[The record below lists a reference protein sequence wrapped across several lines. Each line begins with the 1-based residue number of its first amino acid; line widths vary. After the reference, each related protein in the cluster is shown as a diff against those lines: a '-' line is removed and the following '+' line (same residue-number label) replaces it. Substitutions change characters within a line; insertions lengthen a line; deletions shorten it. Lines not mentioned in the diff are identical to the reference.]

1 MFKTILNNFHLEKII
16 WIIKS
21 KLKYMILAA
30 LIGAVIGGGV
40 GVLTQSST
48 YKADIT
54 FYVYSNPDYV
64 TDTGVN
70 LSSSDISQAN
80 TLLASYMQIMYSNTF
95 LRKVIET
102 AGLTNYTVSGLKKEI
117 SSSSVSNTAVF
128 RVSVYDDN
136 PFNAMIIANTIGELA
151 PDEIIGIVKSGGIE
165 VLDEA
170 ELPTEPY
177 ASTSIFMYALL
188 GAAAGFMLVAMI
200 AVLKGLLNTTLR
212 RQYEIEDMFNVPIL
226 GIVPLILPKKKEKE
240 VNVFLDEKSSFD
252 LKEAYSNIRAS
263 LMFTKKGAKCPI
275 YAITSADC
283 NEGKTTN
290 ALNIGASYAQV
301 GKKVLVIDADM
312 RNGNMDNTIGADAR
326 GQGLSEYLADM
337 TDDLKIVK
345 YKEDMDII
353 LAGTMPPNPAELLV
367 SDKWYELLE
376 RCQQKYD
383 VIFVDLPSLG
393 IVADAL
399 SLAEVATAY
408 ILIVREKLTRTERE
422 EMVVRRL
429 EAVDANICGF
439 VYNAM
444 STKSPDYN
452 YKNYGKEY
460 GRKKM

>member
-1 MFKTILNNFHLEKII
+1 MFKTILNNFHLEKLI

-30 LIGAVIGGGV
+30 LIGAVIAGGLGV
-40 GVLTQSST
+40 VTQSST

-70 LSSSDISQAN
+70 LSSSDITQAN

-102 AGLTNYTVSGLKKEI
+102 TGLTNYTVSALKKEI
-117 SSSSVSNTAVF
+117 SATSVSNTAVF
-128 RVSVYDDN
+128 KVSVYDAN
-136 PFNAMIIANTIGELA
+136 PINAMNIANAIGELA

-170 ELPTEPY
+170 ELPTVPY
-177 ASTSIFMYALL
+177 ASTSIFMYALM
-188 GAAAGFMLVAMI
+188 GAAVGFMLVAMF
-200 AVLKGLLNTTLR
+200 AVIKGVLNTTLR
-212 RQYEIEDMFNVPIL
+212 RQYEIEDRFNIPIL
-226 GIVPLILPKKKEKE
+226 GIVPLMLPDKKSKE
-240 VNVFLDEKSSFD
+240 VNVFLDEDSNFD

-263 LMFTKKGAKCPI
+263 LIFAKKGAKCPI

-301 GKKVLVIDADM
+301 GKRVLVIDADM
-312 RNGNMDNTIGADAR
+312 RNGNMDNTIGVSSD
-326 GQGLSEYLADM
+326 GQGLSEYLADV
-337 TDDLKIVK
+337 TDELKFVE
-345 YKEDMDII
+345 YRENMDVI
-353 LAGTMPPNPAELLV
+353 LAGIMPPNPAELLV
-367 SDKWYELLE
+367 ADKWYELL
-376 RCQQKYD
+376 RSCQEEYD
-383 VIFVDLPSLG
+383 AIFVDLPSLG

-408 ILIVREKLTRTERE
+408 ILILRESLTRTERE

-460 GRKKM
+460 GRQKM

>member
-1 MFKTILNNFHLEKII
+1 MFKTILNNFHLEKLI

-30 LIGAVIGGGV
+30 LIGAVIAGAV
-40 GVLTQSST
+40 GIYTQSST

-70 LSSSDISQAN
+70 LSSSDITQAN
-80 TLLASYMQIMYSNTF
+80 TLLASYMQILNSNTF

-102 AGLTNYTVSGLKKEI
+102 AGLTNYTVAGLKKEI

-128 RVSVYDDN
+128 KVSVYDAN
-136 PFNAMIIANTIGELA
+136 PINAMNIANAIGELA

-177 ASTSIFMYALL
+177 SSTSVMMYAFL
-188 GAAAGFMLVAMI
+188 GAIIGFMLVAI
-200 AVLKGLLNTTLR
+200 FAVIKGLLNTTLR
-212 RQYEIEDMFNVPIL
+212 RQYEIEDMFTIPVL
-226 GIVPLILPKKKEKE
+226 GIVPLVLPNKKEKE
-240 VNVFLDEKSSFD
+240 ANVFLNEKSSFD

-312 RNGNMDNTIGADAR
+312 RNGNMDNVIGVDVR
-326 GQGLSEYLADM
+326 GQGLSEYLADI
-337 TDDLKIVK
+337 TDELKFVK
-345 YKEDMDII
+345 YREDMDVV
-353 LAGTMPPNPAELLV
+353 LAGIMPPNPAELLA
-367 SDKWYELLE
+367 SDKWYELLAK
-376 RCQQKYD
+376 CQQQYD

-399 SLAEVATAY
+399 SLAEAATAY

-460 GRKKM
+460 SR

>member
-1 MFKTILNNFHLEKII
+1 
-16 WIIKS
+16 
-21 KLKYMILAA
+21 MILAA

>member
-1 MFKTILNNFHLEKII
+1 
-16 WIIKS
+16 
-21 KLKYMILAA
+21 MILVA
-30 LIGAVIGGGV
+30 LIGAVIGGAFGIY
-40 GVLTQSST
+40 TQSST

-70 LSSSDISQAN
+70 LSSSDITQAN

-95 LRKVIET
+95 LSKVIET
-102 AGLTNYTVSGLKKEI
+102 TGLTNYTVAALKKEI
-117 SSSSVSNTAVF
+117 SATSVSNTAVF
-128 RVSVYDDN
+128 KVSVYDTN
-136 PFNAMIIANTIGELA
+136 PINAMNIANAIGELA

-170 ELPTEPY
+170 QLPTEPY
-177 ASTSIFMYALL
+177 TSTSIFMYALL
-188 GAAAGFMLVAMI
+188 GAAAGFMLVAVI

-212 RQYEIEDMFNVPIL
+212 RQYEIEDMFNIPIL
-226 GIVPLILPKKKEKE
+226 GIVPLVLPKKKEKKA
-240 VNVFLDEKSSFD
+240 NVFLDENSSFD

-263 LMFTKKGAKCPI
+263 LLFTRKGAKCPI
-275 YAITSADC
+275 YAVTSADC

-290 ALNIGASYAQV
+290 VLNIGASYAQV
-301 GKKVLVIDADM
+301 GKRVLVIDADM
-312 RNGNMDNTIGADAR
+312 RNGDMDTTIGVDTR
-326 GQGLSEYLADM
+326 GQGLSEYLADI
-337 TDDLKIVK
+337 TDDLKFVK
-345 YKEDMDII
+345 YKNDMDVI

-367 SDKWYELLE
+367 CDKWYDLLD
-376 RCQQKYD
+376 RCKQQYD
-383 VIFVDLPSLG
+383 AIFVDLPSLG
-393 IVADAL
+393 IVSDAL

>member
-1 MFKTILNNFHLEKII
+1 
-16 WIIKS
+16 
-21 KLKYMILAA
+21 MILVA
-30 LIGAVIGGGV
+30 LIGAVIGGAV
-40 GVLTQSST
+40 GIYTQSAT

-70 LSSSDISQAN
+70 LSSSDITQAN

-95 LRKVIET
+95 LSKVIET
-102 AGLTNYTVSGLKKEI
+102 TGLTNYTVAALKKEI
-117 SSSSVSNTAVF
+117 SATSVSNTAVF
-128 RVSVYDDN
+128 KVSVYDTN
-136 PFNAMIIANTIGELA
+136 PINAMNIANAIGELA

-170 ELPTEPY
+170 QLPTEPY
-177 ASTSIFMYALL
+177 TSTSIFMYALL
-188 GAAAGFMLVAMI
+188 GAAAGFMLVAVI

-212 RQYEIEDMFNVPIL
+212 RQYEIEDMFNIPIL
-226 GIVPLILPKKKEKE
+226 GIVPLVLPKKKEKKA
-240 VNVFLDEKSSFD
+240 NVFLDENSSFD

-263 LMFTKKGAKCPI
+263 LLFTRKGAKCPI
-275 YAITSADC
+275 YAVTSADC

-290 ALNIGASYAQV
+290 VLNIGASYAQV
-301 GKKVLVIDADM
+301 GKRVLVIDADM
-312 RNGNMDNTIGADAR
+312 RNGDMDTTIGVDTR
-326 GQGLSEYLADM
+326 GQGLSEYLADI
-337 TDDLKIVK
+337 TDDLKFVK
-345 YKEDMDII
+345 YKNDMDVI

-367 SDKWYELLE
+367 CDKWYDLLD
-376 RCQQKYD
+376 RCKQQYD
-383 VIFVDLPSLG
+383 AIFVDLPSLG
-393 IVADAL
+393 IVSDAL